1 MADPIKRATIADVA
15 AKAGVSRS
23 AVSKVLR
30 NAYGISEQ
38 MRASVEQAMAELNY
52 RPQIAARGLRGRTYT
67 LGVVMPDMR
76 NPFFP
81 DILDGVWGAIE
92 GTQYQPLMAVRPP
105 AHRTEQALIET
116 MLDHKIDGFVL
127 IAPIIGHDE
136 LWKLTTT
143 VPIVMLG
150 RHETGGAFD
159 TVNNDDEEGA
169 FLAVSHL
176 IGQGHRRIAFFS
188 FEPPED
194 SAVNPVVYR
203 QRGYIRAMQA
213 NGLDNYLQIIKTRS
227 GGSDQEDRQLAR
239 HVLGAPSR
247 PTAMFCWHDT
257 VAINVMAEAQE
268 MGLRVP
274 QDLAVVGYDNFHLSA
289 LPQIA
294 LTSVDQDPHGLGAA
308 AAEQLIERIEGRTDP
323 VHHVTKPTLV
333 VRRSSQ
339 TTRAD

>member
-1 MADPIKRATIADVA
+1 
-15 AKAGVSRS
+15 
-23 AVSKVLR
+23 VLR

-38 MRASVEQAMAELNY
+38 MRAGVEAAMAELNY

-81 DILDGVWGAIE
+81 DILDGVWSAIE
-92 GTQYQPLMAVRPP
+92 DTQYQPLLAVRPP
-105 AHRTEQALIET
+105 SHRTEQALIET

-127 IAPIIGHDE
+127 IAPIIGHDD
-136 LWKLTTT
+136 LWQLTTT

-150 RHETGGAFD
+150 RHESGGAFD

-176 IGQGHRRIAFFS
+176 IAQGHRRIAFFS

-213 NGLDNYLQIIKTRS
+213 HGLDHHLQIAKTRS
-227 GGSDQEDRQLAR
+227 GGSDEEDRALAR
-239 HVLGAPSR
+239 SVLGAPTR
-247 PTAMFCWHDT
+247 PTAVFCWHDT
-257 VAINVMAEAQE
+257 VAINVLAEAHE
-268 MGLRVP
+268 MSLRVP

-289 LPQIA
+289 LPQLS

-308 AAEQLIERIEGRTDP
+308 AARLLIERIEGRVEP
-323 VHHVTKPTLV
+323 VHHTTKPTLV
-333 VRRSSQ
+333 VRRSSS
-339 TTRAD
+339 TATIR